1 LNGGNRCC
9 RCLDEDGAGARG
21 AVAFGV
27 CGDVVDGVGG
37 DLARVDHDVRDERA
51 VEESL
56 VAEVCVSRL
65 AGARVGHGRT
75 KISVAGADLNDG
87 RVVAVEGD
95 GRRGRGGCAKAVR
108 ECKSIL
114 VEASV
119 PNRFVT
125 QPFEFEFELVSQMQ
139 HAALQIN
146 DHQVIR

>member
-1 LNGGNRCC
+1 
-9 RCLDEDGAGARG
+9 
-21 AVAFGV
+21 
-27 CGDVVDGVGG
+27 VVDGGKDRGG
-37 DLARVDHDVRDERA
+37 DGHDRLLGAAPGFDA
-51 VEESL
+51 VEL
-56 VAEVCVSRL
+56 GQFA
-65 AGARVGHGRT
+65 
-75 KISVAGADLNDG
+75 
-87 RVVAVEGD
+87 
-95 GRRGRGGCAKAVR
+95 AKAVR